1 MLKRLDNDAKYVRI
15 LSFDFSKAFDSVPH
29 DILFKKVKRLPF
41 NPYITNWM
49 INFLKDR
56 KQRVTVDGITT
67 EFLKINRVVP
77 QGTVLGPILF
87 SIMVN
92 DIKSTNP
99 INELCKFA
107 DDITVEVPGYDDDDI
122 GTAEV
127 ENMKLWSDKNRMAL
141 NMDKTY
147 ELIVRGKTSTPPPS
161 CIPSIERKTWLKI
174 PGVTLEEIPDRLDR
188 HFEEM
193 LKKAS
198 GRMYILRVCKYYG
211 FSVKQLE
218 LLFQSLIMSLFTFGI
233 EL

>member
-1 MLKRLDNDAKYVRI
+1 MRLFERCVYKNEIVDVICDSIDSDQYAYKVGHNSTMALIKCQHTWLKRLDKDAKYVRI

-56 KQRVTVDGITT
+56 KQKVTVDGITT
-67 EFLKINRVVP
+67 EFLRINRGVP

-107 DDITVEVPGYDDDDI
+107 DDITVEVPGYDSSRI
-122 GTAEV
+122 MRVLAQ
-127 ENMKLWSDKNRMAL
+127 KLGES
-141 NMDKTY
+141 
-147 ELIVRGKTSTPPPS
+147 P
-161 CIPSIERKTWLKI
+161 
-174 PGVTLEEIPDRLDR
+174 
-188 HFEEM
+188 F
-193 LKKAS
+193 
-198 GRMYILRVCKYYG
+198 
-211 FSVKQLE
+211 
-218 LLFQSLIMSLFTFGI
+218 SLFPLPTTQTTHHCARTLMIKPPNQPPTNTNKPTPQPIRVLEHILEDPPKFFHS
-233 EL
+233 